1 MKLRIKETQGK
12 NLEQFLSLLQVLIAA
27 HQPPY
32 ELRHN
37 QMENIFLS
45 AVDMYGHDFCPESL
59 QVSIIVVYDITTG
72 NEFGSEEAVHSS
84 MTVSLR
90 EGKQFLFLKT
100 IDHCRMESGTRKD
113 IFSP

>member
-1 MKLRIKETQGK
+1 ML
-12 NLEQFLSLLQVLIAA
+12 FQVLIAA

-59 QVSIIVVYDITTG
+59 QVSVD
-72 NEFGSEEAVHSS
+72 SS
-84 MTVSLR
+84 TPASL
-90 EGKQFLFLKT
+90 
-100 IDHCRMESGTRKD
+100 
-113 IFSP
+113 

>member
-1 MKLRIKETQGK
+1 MYLSTPPTVIWSYDTAQLVFMMFEITRY
-12 NLEQFLSLLQVLIAA
+12 NFLSQVLIAA

-59 QVSIIVVYDITTG
+59 QVNYYYMYVRIRAAITYV
-72 NEFGSEEAVHSS
+72 NNKV
-84 MTVSLR
+84 
-90 EGKQFLFLKT
+90 
-100 IDHCRMESGTRKD
+100 
-113 IFSP
+113 

>member
-1 MKLRIKETQGK
+1 MTEDLVSILTELT
-12 NLEQFLSLLQVLIAA
+12 NLNRTENAKVALKARQVLIAA

-59 QVSIIVVYDITTG
+59 QVKLTVYKRGLQVPG
-72 NEFGSEEAVHSS
+72 NTKNTE
-84 MTVSLR
+84 MN
-90 EGKQFLFLKT
+90 
-100 IDHCRMESGTRKD
+100 ID
-113 IFSP
+113 